1 MAVLPQARGGR
12 RPRRSSRRSVPT
24 QVIEPRRLLTIW
36 LLLVLG
42 AACLGW
48 RLFTVQVLEGPTLR
62 QKAAEQQ
69 QVTLSPF
76 LPRRPIIDQ
85 QGNLLALDQEIYTLY
100 VHPRLFKEPIPAVAE
115 KLAPILGMDKAALQQ
130 RFQAQESGIRLRSD
144 LSRDTVSTLRG
155 LYLDGL
161 EFEQRAQRLYP
172 FKDLYAN
179 IVGFLNDE
187 RKGQAGLEFSQ
198 QNLLQRPVLKAS
210 VERSGDGSLLPD
222 GVPAGF
228 LHQDDMRLQLTL
240 DGRLQ
245 RTTQTV
251 LRQQLKRY
259 SAKRGAAIVMD
270 VRDGSLLALVSE
282 PTYDANRYYEAD
294 PKLFNDWA
302 VHDLYEPGS
311 TFKPINIA
319 IALEEKVLDI
329 NDVIYDEGR
338 IQVGGWPI
346 NNHDYSTSG
355 GRGPLSLEKVMQYS
369 SNVAMVHIMDR
380 LRPQRY
386 FEWLQKLQIDK
397 AVGTDLPFATAGQIK
412 ARNEF
417 VNHVIE
423 PATASFGQGF
433 SLTPLKLLQLHAAIA
448 NGGKLVTPHVIAGLV
463 DSQGQL
469 YWQPP
474 RPEAPQ
480 LFSAETSKQ
489 VMSLMESVVVD
500 GSGKPA
506 QIKGYRLGGKTGT
519 AQKAENGMYVAG
531 ARITSFVGVLPADN
545 PRYAILVVVDEP
557 RGDDA
562 YGSTVAAPVVKQMA
576 EALVAIEGLAPT

>member
-1 MAVLPQARGGR
+1 MTVLPRSKGR
-12 RPRRSSRRSVPT
+12 DRQRRSQQRPVSM
-24 QVIEPRRLLTIW
+24 QVVEPRRLIAIL
-36 LLLVLG
+36 LLLVV
-42 AACLGW
+42 AAGLLGW
-48 RLFTVQVLEGPTLR
+48 RLFTVQILEGPMLR

-69 QVTLSPF
+69 RITLSPF

-85 QGNLLALDQEIYTLY
+85 QGNLIALDQEVYTLY

-115 KLAPILGMDKAALQQ
+115 KMAPILGMEAAALTQ
-130 RFQAQESGIRLRSD
+130 RFEQQASGIRLRSD
-144 LSRDTVSTLRG
+144 LSRETVDALRE

-161 EFEQRAQRLYP
+161 DVEQRAERLYP

-187 RKGQAGLEFSQ
+187 RQGQAGIEFSQ
-198 QNLLQRPVLKAS
+198 QNLLQRPALEAS

-228 LHQDDMRLQLTL
+228 LHQDDLRLQLTL

-245 RTTQTV
+245 RATQTA
-251 LRQQLKRY
+251 LRQQLKRF
-259 SAKRGAAIVMD
+259 SAKRGAALVMD

-282 PTYDANRYYEAD
+282 PTYDANRYFEAD
-294 PKLFNDWA
+294 PKLFNEWA

-355 GRGPLSLEKVMQYS
+355 GRGPLSLAKVLQHS
-369 SNVAMVHIMDR
+369 SNVAMVHIVER

-386 FEWLQKLQIDK
+386 FEWLQKLQIDQP
-397 AVGTDLPFATAGQIK
+397 VGTDLPFATAGQIK
-412 ARNEF
+412 ARDEF
-417 VNHVIE
+417 INHVIE

-463 DSQGQL
+463 DSRGQL

-480 LFSAETSKQ
+480 LFSKQTSQQ
-489 VMSLMESVVVD
+489 VMALMESVVTED
-500 GSGKPA
+500 TTPA
-506 QIKGYRLGGKTGT
+506 SLRGYRLGGKTGT
-519 AQKAENGMYVAG
+519 AQKAENGVYIAG

-545 PRYAILVVVDEP
+545 PRYAMLAVVDEP
-557 RGDDA
+557 KGADA
-562 YGSTVAAPVVKQMA
+562 YGSTVAAPVVKQIA
-576 EALVAIEGLAPT
+576 EALVAIEGLAPN